1 MEHIGHPIG
10 NSIRIVRKRRGITQ
24 AQLAELIDR
33 SPVYISY
40 LENGVK
46 TPSLETLIDII
57 NALEASA
64 DDILCDCID
73 HPRSSSSENE
83 ISEMLSSCTRN
94 ERVLVTQTLRSLIS
108 SLHGTINM
116 S

>member
-1 MEHIGHPIG
+1 MEHNGHPIG
-10 NSIRIVRKRRGITQ
+10 NRIRIVRKRKGITQ
-24 AQLAELIDR
+24 AQLAELTDR

-40 LENGVK
+40 LENGAK

-73 HPRSSSSENE
+73 HPRTLPSEGE
-83 ISEMLSSCTRN
+83 IAEMLATCTPN
-94 ERVLVTQTLRSLIS
+94 ERILVTQTLRSLID
-108 SLHGTINM
+108 SLHGKIR
-116 S
+116 